1 MYERVCVRECVC
13 VCVWCVS
20 HSQKNVDEGSLEMKL
35 EGKWSLITAS
45 FISLQ
50 ITQEQLNTTHTNT
63 SHFKSAWLS
72 IPASRINLV
81 FPTNPNPTSPFLMS
95 GLSSGCSASSVGSI
109 LGFHTG
115 GGGAVN
121 VARHAAYMCPE
132 VNRSIEIFRSTQSLE
147 AN

>member
-1 MYERVCVRECVC
+1 MCVVVGVCVCVCMCVSVCVWVCVCEGVCVSVCVC

-20 HSQKNVDEGSLEMKL
+20 HSQKNVDEVSLEMKL

-81 FPTNPNPTSPFLMS
+81 FPTNPNPTSPLPDEWPQFWL
-95 GLSSGCSASSVGSI
+95 
-109 LGFHTG
+109 
-115 GGGAVN
+115 
-121 VARHAAYMCPE
+121 
-132 VNRSIEIFRSTQSLE
+132 
-147 AN
+147 